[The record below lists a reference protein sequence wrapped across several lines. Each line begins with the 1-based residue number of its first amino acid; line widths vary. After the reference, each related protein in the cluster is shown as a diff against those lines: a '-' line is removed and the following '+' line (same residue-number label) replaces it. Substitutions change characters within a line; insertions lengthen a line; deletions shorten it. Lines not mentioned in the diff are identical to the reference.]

1 MIAVIV
7 VVALVAGPAVI
18 GAVGAMAGALGASAA
33 AAGVIGAVV
42 GGAIVGAAAG
52 AVTKMGENLIDG
64 KNLMEGVGQAALI
77 GAIGG
82 ALGGAGNALGQ
93 HLAKE
98 ALKQGASMAT
108 QSLLKFGIET
118 GFDTVGNILGDLVSG
133 NPITFESVMT
143 STLQGIGMSLAM
155 SGAGKIKAVEAT
167 QTKFSDIGAGF
178 GTSVGNKI
186 KTGFGGGID
195 TPTTTPHVD
204 TPNVKQP
211 EVEVK
216 APTTEV
222 KAPEVEVKAP
232 TTEVKAPETE
242 VRTPANNEPDR
253 PNGRTTHADEPE
265 VEPGIVAK
273 EPTAD
278 GREIKVT
285 KEGEVLR
292 CTGSCEIVQDPKVDE
307 ISNPKRKAE
316 EAVDVV
322 DEAAA
327 KKPKPDETTTEKSP
341 ETKIETTEPPST
353 TTKDPVDTNSKRQRP
368 IPEGGVSIE
377 ERIKQ
382 GGNPPPHAKANPD
395 KYYYDKESGQYVRR
409 PEPKPDF
416 SSGDRAI
423 PCFPA
428 GTLVITKNGKLPIE
442 SLSVEMNV
450 QAFDEFLQF
459 TLDKPITALHRNRTV
474 RLVEIITENETL
486 SATTRHRFWVEDK
499 QQWIAARYLE
509 SGMMLRTITGEI
521 TNVKDISIREVEE
534 QDTYNLTVADCH
546 TYFVGNTGIL
556 VHNEDETP
564 RGKIY
569 IGRDPITGE
578 IVYVGQTKQELD
590 TRESDHHRDAIKEP
604 EKYGFKKDMKLELVL
619 DGLTD
624 DEMDYHERRVYDEQ
638 GGEAKLN
645 NRQIPMTDEILNIK
659 ISITTRSKQHGLG
672 RI

>member
-1 MIAVIV
+1 
-7 VVALVAGPAVI
+7 
-18 GAVGAMAGALGASAA
+18 
-33 AAGVIGAVV
+33 
-42 GGAIVGAAAG
+42 
-52 AVTKMGENLIDG
+52 
-64 KNLMEGVGQAALI
+64 
-77 GAIGG
+77 
-82 ALGGAGNALGQ
+82 
-93 HLAKE
+93 
-98 ALKQGASMAT
+98 
-108 QSLLKFGIET
+108 
-118 GFDTVGNILGDLVSG
+118 
-133 NPITFESVMT
+133 
-143 STLQGIGMSLAM
+143 
-155 SGAGKIKAVEAT
+155 
-167 QTKFSDIGAGF
+167 
-178 GTSVGNKI
+178 
-186 KTGFGGGID
+186 
-195 TPTTTPHVD
+195 
-204 TPNVKQP
+204 
-211 EVEVK
+211 VK
-216 APTTEV
+216 APATEVKTPETEV
-222 KAPEVEVKAP
+222 KAPATEVKTPETEVKAP
-232 TTEVKAPETE
+232 ATEVKAPETE
-242 VRTPANNEPDR
+242 VKAPATEVKTPETEVKAPANNEPDT
-253 PNGRTTHADEPE
+253 PNKRATHTDEPE

-273 EPTAD
+273 EATAD

-341 ETKIETTEPPST
+341 ETKIETT
-353 TTKDPVDTNSKRQRP
+353 KDPVDTNSKRQRP

-382 GGNPPPHAKANPD
+382 GGNPPPHAKTNPD
-395 KYYYDKESGQYVRR
+395 IYYYDKESGQYVRR

-442 SLSVEMNV
+442 SLSIEMNV

-499 QQWIAARYLE
+499 KQWIAARYLE

-521 TNVKDISIREVEE
+521 TKVKDIYIREVEE

-569 IGRDPITGE
+569 IGRDPITKE
-578 IVYVGQTKQELD
+578 VVYVGQTKQEID
-590 TRESDHHRDAIKEP
+590 TRKSGHHRDAIQEP
-604 EKYGFKKDMKLELVL
+604 EKYGFKKGMKLELVL

-638 GGEAKLN
+638 GGEAKLK
-645 NRQIPMTDEILNIK
+645 NRQIPMTDEKINILK
-659 ISITTRSKQHGLG
+659 EKYCP
-672 RI
+672 